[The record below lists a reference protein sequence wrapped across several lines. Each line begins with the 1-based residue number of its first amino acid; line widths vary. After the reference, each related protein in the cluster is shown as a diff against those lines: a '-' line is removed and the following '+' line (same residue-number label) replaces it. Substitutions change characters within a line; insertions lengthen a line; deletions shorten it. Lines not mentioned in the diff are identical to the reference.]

1 MNNDEINDK
10 REISEFRKLTFSGYA
25 RGKVKKELLNSII
38 KSDIEPACHWSS
50 ELICSGL
57 FEDLWEI
64 IILYM
69 SRYIYSSNPKLPI
82 YIDMRF
88 DIFKQI
94 LISGYSDNI
103 LKLRNNEKIRKL
115 FAELISILCF
125 SRKKHAFES
134 LTIKDAN
141 EFDITKL
148 TSKLKAPNINYAS
161 NCFTNEDPKEL
172 LICINEF
179 AYHISKDSMD
189 LILACYW
196 LEWLIDY
203 DTVCRTKK
211 IVCLAERRS
220 FAPVDSKL
228 QMDLIWIVWDAIISE
243 SNKKDSATQKI
254 IKSLLNI
261 FSIKY
266 SVGVKKRRKYVLY
279 FACSLLTDKID
290 KNIPFIQQKDKVEM
304 IVKKINIL
312 YREIKKNEITP
323 DTDYL
328 FNGLEKSNFDKTIEK
343 LDKLR
348 DNDIF

>member
-10 REISEFRKLTFSGYA
+10 RDICEFSKLTFSGYA
-25 RGKVKKELLNSII
+25 RNKVKKELLNSII
-38 KSDIEPACHWSS
+38 KCEIEPACNWSS

-57 FEDLWEI
+57 FQDLWEI

-69 SRYIYSSNPKLPI
+69 SRYIYISNPKLPI

-88 DIFKQI
+88 EIFNQI
-94 LISGYSDNI
+94 VNNGYSDNI

-148 TSKLKAPNINYAS
+148 TNKLKAPNIKYAD
-161 NCFTNEDPKEL
+161 NCFTNQDPKEL

-179 AYHISKDSMD
+179 AYHISKDSKD

-196 LEWLIDY
+196 IEWLIDY

-211 IVCLAERRS
+211 IICLAERRS
-220 FAPVDSKL
+220 FAPVESKL
-228 QMDLIWIVWDAIISE
+228 QMDLIWILWDAIIEE
-243 SNKKDSATQKI
+243 SNKRHSTLSKI
-254 IKSLLNI
+254 IKSLLNL

-266 SVGVKKRRKYVLY
+266 SVGVKKRRKYILY
-279 FACSLLTDKID
+279 FACNLLTDKVD
-290 KNIPFIQQKDKVEM
+290 TNLNFIQQKDKVEI
-304 IVKKINIL
+304 IVQKINIL

-328 FNGLEKSNFDKTIEK
+328 FNGLEKSNFDKTLEK
-343 LDKLR
+343 LDKMR
-348 DNDIF
+348 DNDII